1 MLDFLDERG
10 LPRRPWYRNQLYA
23 PGYYTGYAA
32 KTLPGVREAMEEQQ
46 WNIAK
51 EQAIGVVQALGRAT
65 KTVDTAGD
73 IARKHGCEY
82 P

>member
-1 MLDFLDERG
+1 MVS
-10 LPRRPWYRNQLYA
+10 QLYA
-23 PGYYTGYAA
+23 TGYYTGYAA

-51 EQAIGVVQALGRAT
+51 EQAIGVVQALVRAT

-73 IARKHGCEY
+73 IARNNGCEY